1 LSGRAVIV
9 GLITIRLRL
18 PSRTLKE
25 KRTIV
30 KSVVERLRQRYNVSV
45 AETDDLDT
53 PGLATIGAA
62 CVSNDARHADE
73 QLQEIARAVESWR
86 LDAEVI
92 EVATEII

>member
-1 LSGRAVIV
+1 MTV
-9 GLITIRLRL
+9 GLIHIRLRL

-30 KSVVERLRQRYNVSV
+30 KSVIERLRQRYNVSV

-53 PGLATIGAA
+53 FGLATIAAA

-73 QLQEIARAVESWR
+73 QLQEIARAVETWR
-86 LDAEVI
+86 LDAELIDVS
-92 EVATEII
+92 TELL